1 MAFLDAAIDRVQNSH
16 GRKVEG
22 KGGYRTIINGML
34 ITPVA
39 PREKKKD
46 PKATS
51 ALQAK
56 LKEAQGDRK
65 TKKKPK

>member
-1 MAFLDAAIDRVQNSH
+1 
-16 GRKVEG
+16 
-22 KGGYRTIINGML
+22 
-34 ITPVA
+34 VA
-39 PREKKKD
+39 SREKKKD